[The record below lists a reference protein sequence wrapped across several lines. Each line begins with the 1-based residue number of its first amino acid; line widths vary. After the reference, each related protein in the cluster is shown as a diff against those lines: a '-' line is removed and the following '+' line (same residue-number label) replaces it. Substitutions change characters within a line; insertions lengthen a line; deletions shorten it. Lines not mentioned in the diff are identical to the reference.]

1 MAVRR
6 EDNRRDE
13 RIDGQNPEQGGAAPG
28 EPRAIGQPR
37 VRSEM
42 VALAEKVIAKR
53 RPLLQRLAAYDRG
66 DDAER

>member
-13 RIDGQNPEQGGAAPG
+13 RIDGQTPEQGGGAPV

-37 VRSEM
+37 VRPEM
-42 VALAEKVIAKR
+42 IALAEKVIAKR
-53 RPLLQRLAAYDRG
+53 RPLLKRLAAYDRG
-66 DDAER
+66 DDAGR